1 MFLSAAKQPSQK
13 HEVKPMTD
21 PQEAYRRFEGPDH
34 PLDNGA
40 ATFDHKLLLVLFGVV
55 IVCAIG
61 LLSMAIFVAS

>member
-1 MFLSAAKQPSQK
+1 
-13 HEVKPMTD
+13 MTD
-21 PQEAYRRFEGPDH
+21 PQDTYRSFEGTDH

-40 ATFDHKLLLVLFGVV
+40 ATFDRRLCLVLFGVV